1 MDLRDRDEPR
11 QGVVANILNL
21 FRNGAVGF
29 IGWLSGWRDWSGRD
43 AGFLRG
49 IQRVLDQFPASILLA
64 YHVATNYG
72 RGPGVGRGLGV
83 GERLQ
88 ARSQRRV
95 YWVQAVWIVNLFLYL
110 VIAWWIFY
118 RWRDQQPWNFYLFLF
133 VLITPTVLYL
143 ASLLLCD
150 SNLSEAAEV
159 IQLDCSVQE

>member
-83 GERLQ
+83 GEHLP
-88 ARSQRRV
+88 AHGV
-95 YWVQAVWIVNLFLYL
+95 GVGVGVGVDVGVDVGVGVAVGVG
-110 VIAWWIFY
+110 VGVGVGAG
-118 RWRDQQPWNFYLFLF
+118 PGM
-133 VLITPTVLYL
+133 
-143 ASLLLCD
+143 
-150 SNLSEAAEV
+150 
-159 IQLDCSVQE
+159 